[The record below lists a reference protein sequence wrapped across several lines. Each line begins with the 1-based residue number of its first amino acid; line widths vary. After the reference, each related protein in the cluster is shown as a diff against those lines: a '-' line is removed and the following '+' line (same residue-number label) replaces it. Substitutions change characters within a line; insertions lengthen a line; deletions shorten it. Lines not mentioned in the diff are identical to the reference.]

1 MLVESL
7 VIIAII
13 LAMALIFMR
22 VGRKAYAYGILPL
35 LILPLVRIGLS
46 HITAFL
52 RTFLPYSAVSIN
64 TCVIFMA
71 LIITCIIIGLAGAN
85 FKGKGS
91 RTLYFIICGLFTLV
105 LSMIFVLDI
114 IKDLI

>member
-46 HITAFL
+46 YITAFL

-91 RTLYFIICGLFTLV
+91 GWMSGGIRLREPYCL
-105 LSMIFVLDI
+105 
-114 IKDLI
+114 